1 MSDFVDSIPEGE
13 KVFADG
19 LFIFLEE
26 LIVYFVIDDAGFAL
40 FCVFNELWYGIF
52 HESNL
57 LVVLIDPRRFNIHPL
72 HGVIDLIGA
81 KWIEHKF
88 SSQEISHFTPEVAD
102 QLIAKVFERLGEYL
116 LGTLLGSDG
125 GLTFDDLRKVREPN
139 SFLALEIL

>member
-81 KWIEHKF
+81 KRIEHKF
-88 SSQEISHFTPEVAD
+88 STQEISHFTPEVED
-102 QLIAKVFERLGEYL
+102 KLIAKVFVRLGEYL

-125 GLTFDDLRKVREPN
+125 GLTFNDLRKVRVPN
-139 SFLALEIL
+139 FFLALELL